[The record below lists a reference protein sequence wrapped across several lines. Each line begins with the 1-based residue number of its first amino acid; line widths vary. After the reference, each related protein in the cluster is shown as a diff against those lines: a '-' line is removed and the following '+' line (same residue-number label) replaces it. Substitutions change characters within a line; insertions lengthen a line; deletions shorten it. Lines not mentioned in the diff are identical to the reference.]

1 MGATSVIFSI
11 AYIFPGKHDSV
22 ALAIGGGNRPRIPQP
37 PLSNRP
43 GSFPKKYLA
52 SNEVLLFE
60 SQPTFNLLAFPGA
73 MTYFILIVMLFLGV
87 ALVAATSLGPGSS
100 VAVALTEGLV
110 ASIPIAIIVILVLLI
125 RYSYRKTHYALTD
138 QRIILIKGVIRKT
151 VLSVEHD
158 YITAVQVSQPFLLNR
173 FGLGNLEFSAP
184 SLAHSTVLWFNIRD
198 PQETHAYIMDIR
210 QALEY
215 YKQRGATLAQAAMV
229 GNAVAANVAPTKR
242 CWNCGETIP
251 SPATFC
257 RNCGSR
263 QP

>member
-1 MGATSVIFSI
+1 MFSI
-11 AYIFPGKHDSV
+11 AYIFPGKRDSV
-22 ALAIGGGNRPRIPQP
+22 ALAIGGGNRPRIQQP
-37 PLSNRP
+37 PLSNKP
-43 GSFPKKYLA
+43 GSFPKEYLA
-52 SNEVLLFE
+52 SNEILLFE

-73 MTYFILIVMLFLGV
+73 MVYLILIVLFLGV
-87 ALVAATSLGPGSS
+87 VLVAATSLGPSGS
-100 VAVALTEGLV
+100 VAVALSGGLV
-110 ASIPIAIIVILVLLI
+110 ASIPIAIIVTIVLLM
-125 RYSYRKTHYALTD
+125 RYSYRKTHYAMTD
-138 QRIILIKGVIRKT
+138 QRIIRIVGVIQKT

-184 SLAHSTVLWFNIRD
+184 SLTHSAVLWFNIRD

-215 YKQRGATLAQAAMV
+215 YRQRGASFAQAALV
-229 GNAVAANVAPTKR
+229 GNAVAANVSPTKR

-251 SPATFC
+251 SAAAFC
-257 RNCGSR
+257 RKCGSR